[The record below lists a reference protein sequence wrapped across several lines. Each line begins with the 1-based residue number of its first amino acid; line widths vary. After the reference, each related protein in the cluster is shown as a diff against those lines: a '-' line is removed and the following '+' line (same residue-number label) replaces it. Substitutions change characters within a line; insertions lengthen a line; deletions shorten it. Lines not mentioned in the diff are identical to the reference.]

1 LHLLTARPTR
11 RDQIRSVTKGTP
23 TPSAGGDR
31 KALPQPDRTALTAH
45 IYPAPDSWV

>member
-23 TPSAGGDR
+23 SGKTTTSPSVPKSTTSTTGPAGS
-31 KALPQPDRTALTAH
+31 
-45 IYPAPDSWV
+45 SWVRRGS